1 MSEWALPGF
10 TELKAL
16 GEGGFGRVVLA
27 RQDGTGA
34 EVAIK
39 YLYAEHLADP
49 RLVDAFRQ
57 EARVLAQVVSPHV
70 AKLHEFVETPRGA
83 AIVMEAVPGVPLS
96 AILTAEGQLAPEAA
110 LVVLKGSLLG
120 LSAAHAAGV
129 VHRDYKPDNVLV
141 RPDRQSKLVDFGI
154 AVLAGE
160 TGLSVGTPSYMAPEQ
175 WAGNA
180 ATPATDVYAATC
192 VFFQCLTGHRPFE
205 ADDREVLRNLHTHA
219 PIPVG
224 ELPGSLSG
232 LLTRGMAKEPA
243 ARPETAAVFLAELEA
258 AAVAAYGQ
266 DWESRGWTRLAQRAG
281 ALLAV
286 SPLAMLA
293 GATMLAPA
301 GAGAGAVAGSGGV
314 VAAGAGGG
322 LLVKAGAILTGA
334 ALVGTG
340 AVIVVNT
347 TTGEDEPP
355 PPPPAVER
363 VAMTADVRTR
373 TENFGTFDFEGQFVA
388 ISGLADPVLQ
398 DRVNQ
403 ALMAPVDGW
412 IEYVRQA
419 GTDPATDTPHLSTQ
433 AEIRR
438 QDDRVLSV
446 RYLRSTDST
455 QFGNRGGFSIR
466 GVTVDLRTGEVLDT
480 PKVFADAAATQAGA
494 TALEERLLDRSAG
507 GFCGGVPAE
516 ERRPLEPGHLTEPY
530 TAGDGDP
537 AVQAIFAADAVE
549 FDVYGPAFGGPM
561 ACDHVTVVVPY
572 AEVADLMTPEAA
584 ALLNRGGPAPTQRLD
599 LGSFTLEVP
608 TEWRLANQASTGPL
622 LARSADCVL
631 DGCPGVRIAYD
642 TTNEHLPGRPCT
654 PADAP
659 DQVTTGAER
668 IKQDLRPVGAK
679 KAAYEE
685 WRFTCSGGA
694 SFVERSWVLP
704 KTGIIFVDDWDTPG
718 LDKIL
723 ESAMWR

>member
-1 MSEWALPGF
+1 MSDWTLPGF
-10 TELKAL
+10 AEVKAL

-39 YLYAEHLADP
+39 YLYAEHLGDP

-57 EARVLAQVVSPHV
+57 EARVLSQVVSPHV
-70 AKLHEFVETPRGA
+70 ARLHEFIETPEGA
-83 AIVMEAVPGVPLS
+83 AIVMEAVPGVSLS

-120 LSAAHAAGV
+120 LSAAHTAGV

-141 RPDRQSKLVDFGI
+141 QPNRQSKLVDFGI

-160 TGLSVGTPSYMAPEQ
+160 TGLSVGTPGYMAPEQ
-175 WAGNA
+175 WAGKA

-192 VFFQCLTGHRPFE
+192 VFFQCVTGNRPYR
-205 ADDREVLRNLHTHA
+205 ADDRDTLRNLHIYA
-219 PIPVG
+219 PIPFG
-224 ELPGSLSG
+224 EVPESLWQ
-232 LLTRGMAKEPA
+232 LVERGMAKDPA
-243 ARPETAAVFLAELEA
+243 HRPGSAAIFLAELES
-258 AAVAAYGQ
+258 AAVAAYGP
-266 DWESRGWTRLAQRAG
+266 DWEDRGWTRLAQRAA

-301 GAGAGAVAGSGGV
+301 GAGAVAGSGGV

-322 LLVKAGAILTGA
+322 VLVKAGAILVGA

-347 TTGEDEPP
+347 TTGDDPPP
-355 PPPPAVER
+355 PPPPAIEQ
-363 VAMTADVRTR
+363 VAMTANVLNR
-373 TENFGTFDFEGQFVA
+373 TENFGTYDFNGQYVA
-388 ISGLADPVLQ
+388 IGGLADPAVQ
-398 DRVNQ
+398 ERVNQ

-412 IEYVRQA
+412 IEYVREVNP
-419 GTDPATDTPHLSTQ
+419 DPATDTPHLSTQ

-438 QDDRVLSV
+438 QDDKVISV
-446 RYLRSTDST
+446 KYTRRIDST

-466 GVTVDLRTGEVLDT
+466 GVTVDLKTGEAIDA
-480 PKVFADAAATQAGA
+480 PKVFPDAAAGQAGA
-494 TALEERLLDRSAG
+494 TALEERLLARSPG
-507 GFCGGVPAE
+507 GFCGGNTE
-516 ERRPLEPGHLTEPY
+516 HEPMEPRHLTEPY

-549 FDVYGPAFGGPM
+549 FDVYGSAFGGPM
-561 ACDHVTVVVPY
+561 ACDHQTVTVPY
-572 AEVADLMTPEAA
+572 TDLTDLMAPEAA
-584 ALLNRGGPAPTQRLD
+584 QLLGTGAAAPSADQRLD
-599 LGSFTLEVP
+599 LGPFTLTVP
-608 TEWRLANQASTGPL
+608 QEWRLSNESATGRL
-622 LARSADCVL
+622 LARAADCVQ
-631 DGCPGVRIAYD
+631 DGCPGVRIYYRSAV
-642 TTNEHLPGRPCT
+642 EHQPGEPCT
-654 PADAP
+654 PAP
-659 DQVTTGAER
+659 DQLITGAER
-668 IKQDLRPVGAK
+668 LKQELRPVGTK

-685 WRFTCSGGA
+685 WRITCSGGA
-694 SFVERSWVLP
+694 DFVERSWTLP
-704 KTGIIFVDDWDTPG
+704 KTGIIFADDWNTPG

-723 ESAMWR
+723 EGATWR